1 MDFLTRLPV
10 VGPLVARV
18 LRCRP
23 YLVYEYLSA
32 ARGNRL
38 AGAVTFFG
46 FLALFPLLTVGLAIA
61 AATLSDS
68 RVRELQEHIADQLPG
83 LSDALDL
90 PALVANAGTVG
101 LVGGA
106 LLLVSGLGWV
116 DTMRTSV
123 RDLWQLPQ
131 EEENPVLRKARD
143 VAVLA
148 GLGLVSLFSLA
159 ASAAGTTLA
168 GRIADAAGLRS
179 GYVLTAVGVLIAI
192 ACDMLLFAYL
202 LAPFPGI
209 TDQGRRAL
217 WQGALIGSVGFELL
231 KLLLASYLGSVAGK
245 SLYGA
250 FATPVALLLWIN
262 FVSRLLMYCVA
273 WTATAD
279 PVAARERTRA
289 QGRALLEAAD
299 AAQAAEE
306 ADEAQRAARGG
317 QRGTDEERRAG
328 GKDGT
333 ARPQG

>member
-1 MDFLTRLPV
+1 MTRLPV

-18 LRCRP
+18 LRSRP
-23 YLVYEYLSA
+23 YRVYEHFTA

-61 AATLSDS
+61 AATLSDG
-68 RVRELQEHIADQLPG
+68 RVHELQEHVSDQLPG
-83 LSDALDL
+83 ISDAINL
-90 PALVANAGTVG
+90 PALVSNAGTVG
-101 LVGGA
+101 LVSGA

-116 DTMRTSV
+116 DTMRTSI

-131 EEENPVLRKARD
+131 EEGNPVLRKAWD

-148 GLGLVSLFSLA
+148 GLGLVSLLSLA
-159 ASAAGTTLA
+159 TSAAGTTLA
-168 GRIADAAGLRS
+168 GRIADAIGLNS
-179 GYVLTAVGVLIAI
+179 GYLLTAVGVLIAA

-209 TDQGRRAL
+209 TGQRRRDL
-217 WQGALIGSVGFELL
+217 VQGALIGSVGFELL
-231 KLLLASYLGSVAGK
+231 KLLLASYLGSVAGRN
-245 SLYGA
+245 LYGA

-289 QGRALLEAAD
+289 YGRALLETAD
-299 AAQAAEE
+299 KAEAETETAAE
-306 ADEAQRAARGG
+306 QTAAGA
-317 QRGTDEERRAG
+317 TEM
-328 GKDGT
+328 GKSKGR
-333 ARPQG
+333 ARPQD